1 MASCVPDKS
10 NEIVYPTLHLETIFY
25 STDKNYNEDSLELIY
40 GAFWQDY
47 KQGILYV
54 PENKDINSIVAE
66 ITADKDFAK
75 SISLIQQNY
84 QEFDDFSLELSDAFV
99 NYKKF
104 FPSKKAPKLVTYFGA
119 FNFPVAVNENTL
131 AIGLEMFLEPSFY
144 KDLSYKY
151 PPYMH
156 HQFSSEF
163 MICTAMYQWLKSEF
177 VIDRGGFL
185 QNIIYQGKLKYILSN
200 VLDKEEHVVMQYT
213 PDQLQWCYSN
223 EFPIWNFLISK
234 GLLFSNDRFEIEKYI
249 NPAPSS
255 KGMPNSPGQVV
266 NWVGYQIV
274 KKFMKNN
281 PDLSLEELMLIKDP
295 QYILQQSKYK
305 P

>member
-54 PENKDINSIVAE
+54 PENKDINSVVAE

-163 MICTAMYQWLKSEF
+163 MICTAMYQ
-177 VIDRGGFL
+177 
-185 QNIIYQGKLKYILSN
+185 
-200 VLDKEEHVVMQYT
+200 
-213 PDQLQWCYSN
+213 
-223 EFPIWNFLISK
+223 
-234 GLLFSNDRFEIEKYI
+234 
-249 NPAPSS
+249 
-255 KGMPNSPGQVV
+255 
-266 NWVGYQIV
+266 
-274 KKFMKNN
+274 
-281 PDLSLEELMLIKDP
+281 LSLIH
-295 QYILQQSKYK
+295 I
-305 P
+305 